1 AEGVAALIGPL
12 ADMQRGNERALPAHL
27 AHRASGFWQKLV
39 GPRHAGLKV
48 VLLLALLGIGY
59 TCVVDGTYRITANTT
74 VEGSVQRVIAA
85 PFQGFIAEAYVRAG
99 DTVQA
104 GAPVVR
110 LDDRDLRLERLK
122 VLAQREQFAKQYR
135 EAMANRDRSQI

>member
-1 AEGVAALIGPL
+1 
-12 ADMQRGNERALPAHL
+12 
-27 AHRASGFWQKLV
+27 
-39 GPRHAGLKV
+39 
-48 VLLLALLGIGY
+48 
-59 TCVVDGTYRITANTT
+59 YRITANTT

-135 EAMANRDRSQI
+135 EAMANRDRSQIKVIASQIEQQEAQLQLLDEQISRTAITAPFEGVIVSGDLSQ